1 MGGQGEENIDQ
12 RQAKAPTGIQGFDQS
27 TGGGL
32 PRGRTSLIVGGPGS
46 GKTVFALQTLVHG
59 ARRWGEPAIF
69 VAFEENS
76 RQIVANAAS
85 FGWDLPALER
95 DNLFFLD
102 ARMALGTITAGRF
115 DLAGML
121 ASLGAKV
128 DEMGARRIVFDSID
142 VLLLLLDDPV
152 LERQEIYRVHDWLS
166 ETGLT
171 GLVTA
176 RIGTVDP
183 LQSERYGFMQYMAD
197 CVVLLT
203 HRLEERVSLRTV
215 RTVKY
220 RGSSFVENEFP
231 AVIGPAGI
239 EVGIVEQFEPTYQAS
254 TERVSTGIKRL
265 DHMLSGGYYLGSSVL
280 VSGAPGT
287 AKSTLCGTFVEAACQ
302 RGERALYISF
312 DESASEIIRNLA
324 SVNIQLEPHV
334 ESGLLQI
341 CAVRTE
347 ARSADQHLL
356 QLRTLI
362 AEHKPRCIAIDPLSA
377 MVKAGGDVAAMSMA
391 ERLLAL
397 TKSRGITLLL
407 TSLLA
412 GDSPEM
418 EETPLAIS
426 TTADTWIHLSYV
438 VRAGERNRAL
448 TIVKSR
454 GTAHSNQVR
463 ELLLSDEGTTLTDVY
478 AAGGEVLM
486 GTLRWEKEEEERA
499 ARAEEK
505 AHLRRKKK
513 ELALAEAKAKARI
526 QAIQHEIEAL
536 RYEAD
541 RLNREDE
548 ALEARR
554 DETEQDIRRVRQGGL
569 PTLDVDQERP
579 DSDPPLADNGGR

>member
-1 MGGQGEENIDQ
+1 
-12 RQAKAPTGIQGFDQS
+12 
-27 TGGGL
+27 
-32 PRGRTSLIVGGPGS
+32 
-46 GKTVFALQTLVHG
+46 
-59 ARRWGEPAIF
+59 
-69 VAFEENS
+69 
-76 RQIVANAAS
+76 
-85 FGWDLPALER
+85 
-95 DNLFFLD
+95 
-102 ARMALGTITAGRF
+102 
-115 DLAGML
+115 
-121 ASLGAKV
+121 
-128 DEMGARRIVFDSID
+128 
-142 VLLLLLDDPV
+142 
-152 LERQEIYRVHDWLS
+152 
-166 ETGLT
+166 
-171 GLVTA
+171 
-176 RIGTVDP
+176 
-183 LQSERYGFMQYMAD
+183 
-197 CVVLLT
+197 
-203 HRLEERVSLRTV
+203 
-215 RTVKY
+215 
-220 RGSSFVENEFP
+220 
-231 AVIGPAGI
+231 
-239 EVGIVEQFEPTYQAS
+239 
-254 TERVSTGIKRL
+254 
-265 DHMLSGGYYLGSSVL
+265 
-280 VSGAPGT
+280 
-287 AKSTLCGTFVEAACQ
+287 
-302 RGERALYISF
+302 
-312 DESASEIIRNLA
+312 
-324 SVNIQLEPHV
+324 
-334 ESGLLQI
+334 
-341 CAVRTE
+341 
-347 ARSADQHLL
+347 
-356 QLRTLI
+356 
-362 AEHKPRCIAIDPLSA
+362 

-579 DSDPPLADNGGR
+579 DSDPPLADRGGR